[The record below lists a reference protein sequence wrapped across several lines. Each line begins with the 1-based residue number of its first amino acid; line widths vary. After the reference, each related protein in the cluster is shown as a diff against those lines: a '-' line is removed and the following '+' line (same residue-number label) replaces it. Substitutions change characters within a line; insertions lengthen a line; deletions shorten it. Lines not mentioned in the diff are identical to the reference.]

1 VATNPGEITLLLQ
14 RWRTGDSG
22 AESKLFELL
31 MPDLR
36 RIAARCFR
44 DERPGH
50 TLQPTALVNEAFLRL
65 ATAKNIDW
73 RDRGHFY
80 ALAGRIMRHYLIDH
94 ARSRPSIDFLPMG
107 GLPEPVVSEHT
118 KLELAVAVDSLLDEL
133 EERSRQQRAVVELK
147 FFLGLTDAE
156 SADALQ
162 LTLHTFQRE
171 WYRARRWLYDRLSTE
186 PWKSVPKPTD

>member
-1 VATNPGEITLLLQ
+1 
-14 RWRTGDSG
+14 
-22 AESKLFELL
+22 
-31 MPDLR
+31 
-36 RIAARCFR
+36 
-44 DERPGH
+44 
-50 TLQPTALVNEAFLRL
+50 
-65 ATAKNIDW
+65 
-73 RDRGHFY
+73 
-80 ALAGRIMRHYLIDH
+80 MRHYLIDH
-94 ARSRPSIDFLPMG
+94 ARSRPSIDFLPMD
-107 GLPEPVVSEHT
+107 GLPQPVVSEHT

-133 EERSRQQRAVVELK
+133 EKQSPQQRTVVELK